1 MGCGTS
7 KQGAQATVV
16 DEQVD
21 EALVSH
27 LANVLKVP
35 KDVAIIKQYA
45 AVLRL
50 EGWDTPEVCHGV
62 HRLPLPLRFWTLLLH
77 LPPMMLF
84 FDIALNL
91 RHPIPSPQPP
101 LLRPRLL
108 KS

>member
-7 KQGAQATVV
+7 KEGAQATVV

-62 HRLPLPLRFWTLLLH
+62 HRLPLPLRFWTLLLLFLTLLSDRICFTPFL
-77 LPPMMLF
+77 LP
-84 FDIALNL
+84 NL
-91 RHPIPSPQPP
+91 RCFAQDF
-101 LLRPRLL
+101 
-108 KS
+108 